1 MTKNKEEQE
10 KDDSAKVIKL
20 ADEIENEVKKGF
32 KSQGGKVDSD
42 FRGDLEDVVSD
53 VLEDEPNLVKNKKAF
68 VAKAI
73 DEML

>member
-1 MTKNKEEQE
+1 MTKDKEEQK
-10 KDDSAKVIKL
+10 KDDNAKVIKL

>member
-1 MTKNKEEQE
+1 MTLKED
-10 KDDSAKVIKL
+10 KAKVIKL

-32 KSQGGKVDSD
+32 ESQGGKVDSG
-42 FRGDLEDVVSD
+42 FREDLEDVVSD
-53 VLEDEPNLVKNKKAF
+53 ILEDEPNLAKNKKTF

>member
-1 MTKNKEEQE
+1 MTLKED
-10 KDDSAKVIKL
+10 KAKVIKL

-32 KSQGGKVDSD
+32 ESHGGKVDSD

-53 VLEDEPNLVKNKKAF
+53 ILEDEPNLVKNKKKF

>member
-1 MTKNKEEQE
+1 MTSKED
-10 KDDSAKVIKL
+10 KGKIMKL

-53 VLEDEPNLVKNKKAF
+53 ILEDEPNLAKNKKTF

-73 DEML
+73 AEML